1 MPTGDLTKPA
11 SSVARNDNCEGPA
24 FLLLVTPYVPLSS
37 LFSLPCLPLEVEL
50 QKSG

>member
-37 LFSLPCLPLEVEL
+37 FFPYPAFP
-50 QKSG
+50 